1 MVKWLDTDEPVKKE
15 DIEHVEK
22 EFGIRFPKDYAE
34 YAMQNHGG
42 VPDPNSFDFEGR
54 KGAVFERLLSYDE
67 TQPHYILKVY
77 HWIKTRLPRKV
88 YPIGSDPF
96 GNYICFSY
104 RENESNPCIVFW
116 DHEKASPKTAISY
129 VCGSFSEL
137 ISKLYEVDTSEIDK
151 MLREEYPDLDW
162 S

>member
-1 MVKWLDTDEPVKKE
+1 MN
-15 DIEHVEK
+15 
-22 EFGIRFPKDYAE
+22 G
-34 YAMQNHGG
+34 
-42 VPDPNSFDFEGR
+42 
-54 KGAVFERLLSYDE
+54 LLSYDE
-67 TQPHYILKVY
+67 TQPHYILKEY
-77 HWIKTRLPRKV
+77 RSIKTRLPRKV

-96 GNYICFSY
+96 GNYICFNY

-129 VCGSFSEL
+129 VCDSFSEL
-137 ISKLYEVDTSEIDK
+137 ISKLYEADTSEIDK